1 MSRTNKG
8 PAGIVVG
15 TLAAIGLLGGLSLLR
30 ERLVSADDEAPEPVA
45 PFRQLPPTP
54 SGKPPAEITVL
65 PIAGEASATLAS
77 AEGSTE
83 DDLSTIEL
91 LLATY
96 GRNHSGRPTGE
107 NEEIT
112 AALLGK
118 NAKRVAY
125 LEKAGPYLDRS
136 GRLVDRWGTP
146 YFFHSLT
153 ASHTEIRSGGP
164 DGEIFTEDDLLS
176 ASGEPDD

>member
-1 MSRTNKG
+1 MSQTNKG
-8 PAGIVVG
+8 PARIVIGSV
-15 TLAAIGLLGGLSLLR
+15 AVIGLIAGLLLLR
-30 ERLVSADDEAPEPVA
+30 ERLVSDDDKASEPMV
-45 PFRQLPPTP
+45 PLRQHSPTSPSRPPI
-54 SGKPPAEITVL
+54 EITVL
-65 PIAGEASATLAS
+65 PIAGDASATLAS

-96 GRNHSGRPTGE
+96 GRNHSGHPTGE

-118 NAKRVAY
+118 NPKSLAY
-125 LEKAGPYLDRS
+125 LKRSGPYVDKS
-136 GRLVDRWGTP
+136 GRLIDRWGTP

-153 ASHTEIRSGGP
+153 ASRTEIRSGGP

-176 ASGEPDD
+176 AAGEPND